1 VITGLLFVRSRMPG
15 SHQEMKMRIPAKFG
29 IRHPHPRNGPLFFG
43 RQIVQMA
50 AGKLELV
57 CGIFQ
62 APMSKT
68 KLFPVTVVGSW
79 PRPAWLVQALRKRQ
93 NGEITQAE
101 FNQIADDAVLASIKY
116 QEDAGVDIVTDGE
129 VRRDNFYSF
138 VTEKLSGIKLM
149 KLSELMDYVKDRAGF
164 EEILRASDV
173 PSFAIKSPIA
183 IDKVTERG
191 DAGISLDEFDFLK
204 SHTTRQ
210 TKIPLP
216 GAYLLTRSAWFE
228 GLSDKAYP
236 TREDLAKDVVQILRK
251 EVLALKKR
259 GCDFIQFDEPS
270 LTQVVYGD
278 EAEQTFMCA
287 ALGTRRDPSEEL
299 DFAVRLMNETVAGI
313 DGVRFGVHIC
323 RGNWSRKEDVLLKG
337 NYGPLLPSL
346 MRMNIHQLVLE
357 MATPRAG
364 EIEVFKEFKNQKE
377 LGLGVANPRTDN
389 IEDPQAIVQR
399 VRRLLEFYDADK
411 IFLNPDCGFGTF
423 AERCVNTP
431 EIAYK
436 KLWSISRAAEILR
449 KES

>member
-1 VITGLLFVRSRMPG
+1 
-15 SHQEMKMRIPAKFG
+15 
-29 IRHPHPRNGPLFFG
+29 
-43 RQIVQMA
+43 
-50 AGKLELV
+50 
-57 CGIFQ
+57 
-62 APMSKT
+62 MSKT

-79 PRPAWLVQALRKRQ
+79 PRPTWLVQALRKRQ
-93 NGEITQAE
+93 NGDISQAE
-101 FNQIADDAVLASIKY
+101 FNQIADDAVLAAIKY
-116 QEDAGVDIVTDGE
+116 QEDAGVDIVADGE

-183 IDKVTERG
+183 IDKVREKGG
-191 DAGISLDEFDFLK
+191 DAGLSLDEYDFLK
-204 SHTTRQ
+204 KHTDRQ

-216 GAYLLTRSAWFE
+216 GPYLLTRSAWFE
-228 GLSDKAYP
+228 GLSDKTYP
-236 TREDLAKDVVQILRK
+236 TREDLAKDVVQILRN
-251 EVLALKKR
+251 EIIALKKR
-259 GCDFIQFDEPS
+259 GCDFIQLDEPS
-270 LTQVVYGD
+270 LTQIVYGD

-287 ALGTRRDPSEEL
+287 ALGTRRDPTEEL
-299 DFAVRLMNETVAGI
+299 EFAVRLMNETVSGI

-337 NYGPLLPSL
+337 NYGPLLPWL
-346 MRMNIHQLVLE
+346 MKMNIHQLVLE

-364 EIEVFKEFKNQKE
+364 EIDVFKEYKNQKE

-389 IEDPQAIVQR
+389 IEDPQAIAKS
-399 VRRLLEFYDADK
+399 VRHLLEFYDADK

-431 EIAYK
+431 DIAFK
-436 KLWSISRAAEILR
+436 KLESISKAAEILR
-449 KES
+449 REG